1 MSHLTQLVRG
11 AAVGAAL
18 ALSASLGGAQELA
31 RPVTELVAT
40 PAVVTDSTGLGAAAT
55 PVLSPATE
63 SAAPALAATSVGVR
77 SRTLTAASVVE
88 REAAAAQAA
97 RAGFTQSQVLMIL
110 GGATFLT
117 GAIIGD
123 DAGTIVML
131 GGAAV
136 GLYGLYLYLQSN

>member
-1 MSHLTQLVRG
+1 MSHLSTLVRG
-11 AAVGAAL
+11 AAVGAAF
-18 ALSASLGGAQELA
+18 ALSASLAGAQQLD
-31 RPVTELVAT
+31 RPAAELVAT
-40 PAVVTDSTGLGAAAT
+40 SAPAIPVTDSAAA
-55 PVLSPATE
+55 AAMAAE
-63 SAAPALAATSVGVR
+63 AAAPALAATSVGVR
-77 SRTLTAASVVE
+77 SRTLSVASAAE

-97 RAGFTQSQVLMIL
+97 RAGFTQSQVLMIV
-110 GGATFLT
+110 GGAAFLT